1 MLRLGAGASMMRP
14 IVEEYRLIAAR
25 LAAKPRKSLE
35 ARIRKNMQLQQAVVK
50 RSEEMEDYL
59 NWFEAARL
67 DTPSK
72 EFDSELDLESS
83 SPGLRRNDAVS
94 RTLDDVDATGW

>member
-1 MLRLGAGASMMRP
+1 
-14 IVEEYRLIAAR
+14 
-25 LAAKPRKSLE
+25 
-35 ARIRKNMQLQQAVVK
+35 MQLQQAVVK

-94 RTLDDVDATGW
+94 RTLDDVDARGW

>member
-1 MLRLGAGASMMRP
+1 
-14 IVEEYRLIAAR
+14 
-25 LAAKPRKSLE
+25 
-35 ARIRKNMQLQQAVVK
+35 
-50 RSEEMEDYL
+50 MEDYL

-94 RTLDDVDATGW
+94 RTLDDVDARGW